1 MGTVRNALSWII
13 DDWEAG
19 DPDPE
24 LESCGQGSEMGN
36 ADPLYKLQRRL
47 LVSQYCERWQYK
59 HKHRHKEVEWKVE
72 QGTQLTY
79 S

>member
-47 LVSQYCERWQYK
+47 LVSST
-59 HKHRHKEVEWKVE
+59 VSAGNTSTST
-72 QGTQLTY
+72 GTRKLNGKW
-79 S
+79 SRELS